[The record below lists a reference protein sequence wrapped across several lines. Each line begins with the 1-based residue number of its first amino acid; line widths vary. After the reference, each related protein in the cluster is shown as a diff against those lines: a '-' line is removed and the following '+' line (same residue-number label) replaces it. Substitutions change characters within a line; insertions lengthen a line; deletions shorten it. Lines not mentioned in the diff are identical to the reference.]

1 MGILFLDNRRL
12 YKCYVTIDPIVKQPT
27 KNGCNSCKDVPLRI
41 KFCQEWQRIAT
52 TAIGHMSTTKKY
64 YITDDMKTF
73 QYPTNPVFN
82 IKTYNILRNLN
93 LVFSSGKRYIYS
105 TMVPIVTFI
114 GWHDSGKTTLASQVV
129 RHLKQL
135 GYQVAVIK
143 STKETGIIFDTPG
156 TDTDTHRKAGADSVM
171 LVAPDQMVMMT
182 DNSGQSLTTLAYRYF
197 PEVDIVIGEGF
208 KNARQIAKIEV
219 FRNSEQLLRDQ
230 VSGVIAVASDEKI
243 SGDYIF
249 RLNEAAEIAAFIK
262 KRFLQDTGKECDHT
276 TLLVNGNRV
285 PIKDFVQNALS
296 GTIHGLVGSLK
307 LGSKDIKT
315 IEIRVNLPQE
325 N

>member
-1 MGILFLDNRRL
+1 
-12 YKCYVTIDPIVKQPT
+12 
-27 KNGCNSCKDVPLRI
+27 
-41 KFCQEWQRIAT
+41 
-52 TAIGHMSTTKKY
+52 
-64 YITDDMKTF
+64 
-73 QYPTNPVFN
+73 
-82 IKTYNILRNLN
+82 
-93 LVFSSGKRYIYS
+93 
-105 TMVPIVTFI
+105 MVPIVTFI

-143 STKETGIIFDTPG
+143 STKETGITFDTPG
-156 TDTDTHRKAGADSVM
+156 TDTDTHRKAGADAVM

-182 DNSGQSLTTLAYRYF
+182 DNSDQSLTTLAYRYF

-208 KNARQIAKIEV
+208 KNARQIAKVEV

-230 VSGVIAVASDEKI
+230 VNGVIAVATDEKI

-249 RLNEAAEIAAFIK
+249 RLNEAAEIASFIE
-262 KRFLQDTGKECDHT
+262 KRFLQDAGRDGDHT

-285 PIKDFVQNALS
+285 PIKDFVQDALA
-296 GTIHGLVGSLK
+296 GTINGLVGSLK

-315 IEIRVNLPQE
+315 IEIRVNLPE
-325 N
+325 NS